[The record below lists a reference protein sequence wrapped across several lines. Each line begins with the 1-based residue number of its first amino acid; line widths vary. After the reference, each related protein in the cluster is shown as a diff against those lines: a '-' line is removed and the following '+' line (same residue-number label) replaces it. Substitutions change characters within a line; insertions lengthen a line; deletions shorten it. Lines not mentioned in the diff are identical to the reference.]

1 MAAPPPDMP
10 ARSSCRDPLC
20 WRAWR
25 PSAAALLL
33 IGMFACDGNEPATQ
47 APEDVPTALERQQ
60 IDTLYVHAVARI
72 RQGRLDSAAAL
83 FQRVLTLDG
92 SHYEACLGLGEIR
105 MRQRRH
111 DLALAPLERALSI
124 DPRRPEARM
133 QLARTLV
140 QLDRREE
147 AIELLEALVTD
158 QPAHVGTRMLLADL
172 LMTRKPPDPD
182 GALAQYEQA
191 LERRPAYRPARA
203 GAAASRLRVGQ
214 GERAAMEL
222 EALVRETPGDVA
234 LTFFLGTALYRL
246 GHYERAVEAYR
257 NAVDTLPEDSPR
269 RLVRKWNLR
278 VAYLAAYQTYPGQL
292 PAKYHLE
299 LSDDARPSPVGF
311 TDVATSAGVDKV
323 DRGRGNV
330 WADFDG
336 DGHLDMF
343 TVGIHVRHAFYGGDG
358 EGGFADLTEAAGLA
372 DGRGG
377 WSATAADY
385 DNDGDPDLYVTRDA
399 WEGRAPNSLFRNE
412 KVAGGVLRF
421 AAVGSA
427 AGVDDPDDSFHA
439 AWADVDGDGWVDLYV
454 ADGITGT
461 GAGNKLFINRR
472 DGSSFDERGEPL
484 GVAGTGKTLGVA
496 FGDYDADGDLD
507 LYVVNVGG
515 PNNLLRNEGGTRF
528 TDVTAEAGVERPIQA
543 SYVAFFT
550 DYDVD
555 GDLDLFVSTMCHY
568 DHFVESQVTGR
579 AAGPRTHLYRNDGPR
594 FVEVGAELG
603 LRRSFGSMGAGYGD
617 IDYDGRVDL
626 YLSNGGPEMARLES
640 NTLYHNRE
648 DGFADITASAGV
660 GNLGKGH
667 GATFADFD
675 ADGDLDLYAGI
686 GGHHPGDVWANSL
699 YRNDGHSNHWIGFHL
714 LGGTSNRGAIGARLV
729 LHSGDYTSA
738 AQVSSGDGFG
748 SGNSPGVEFG
758 LGHRRA
764 VDSVEIHW
772 PSGGVTRL
780 DAPAVDRF
788 HSVTE
793 K

>member
-1 MAAPPPDMP
+1 MP
-10 ARSSCRDPLC
+10 VARCAHDPLC
-20 WRAWR
+20 RRVRGAG
-25 PSAAALLL
+25 AVALLVL
-33 IGMFACDGNEPATQ
+33 GLFACDETEPPTPV
-47 APEDVPTALERQQ
+47 PEDVPTALERQQ
-60 IDTLYVHAVARI
+60 IDTLYVHAIAHI
-72 RQGRLDSAAAL
+72 RRGQLDSAAVL
-83 FQRVLTLDG
+83 FQRVLRLDD
-92 SHYEACLGLGEIR
+92 SHYEASLGLGEIR

-111 DLALAPLERALSI
+111 HEALAPLERARSI

-140 QLDRREE
+140 QLNRAEQ
-147 AIELLEALVTD
+147 AIELLRNLVTD
-158 QPAHVGTRMLLADL
+158 LPAHVGTRMLLADL

-182 GALAQYEQA
+182 GALDQYEQA

-214 GERAAMEL
+214 VERAVAEL
-222 EALVRETPGDVA
+222 EELVRETPADVA
-234 LTFFLGTALYRL
+234 LTFFLGTAHYRL
-246 GHYERAVEAYR
+246 GHFERAVEAYTA
-257 NAVDTLPEDSPR
+257 AVDALPQDSPR
-269 RLVRKWNLR
+269 LLVRKWNLR
-278 VAYLAAYQTYPGQL
+278 AAYLAAYRTYPGQL
-292 PAKYHLE
+292 PAQYHLV
-299 LSDDARPSPVGF
+299 LNDDARPSPVHF
-311 TDVATSAGVDKV
+311 TDVAPALGVDKV
-323 DRGRGNV
+323 DRGRANV

-336 DGHLDMF
+336 DGNLDIF
-343 TVGIHVRHAFYGGDG
+343 TVGIHVRHALYGGDG
-358 EGGFADLTEAAGLA
+358 EGGFSDLTESAGLA

-412 KVAGGVLRF
+412 YVAGASLRF
-421 AAVGSA
+421 AGVAAA
-427 AGVDDPDDSFHA
+427 AGADDPDDSFHA

-461 GAGNKLFINRR
+461 GAANKLYINRR
-472 DGSSFDERGEPL
+472 DGAFDERGGPM
-484 GVAGTGKTLGVA
+484 GAAVTGKTLGVA

-515 PNNLLRNEGGTRF
+515 PNNLLRNEGGVRF
-528 TDVTAEAGVERPIQA
+528 TDVTAATGVERPIQA

-568 DHFVESQVTGR
+568 DDFVESQVTGL
-579 AAGPRTHLYRNDGPR
+579 AAGPRALLYRNDGPR

-617 IDYDGRVDL
+617 VDYDGRVDL
-626 YLSNGGPEMARLES
+626 YLSNGGPEMARLEP
-640 NTLYHNRE
+640 NTLYLNRE
-648 DGFADITASAGV
+648 DGFVDITASAGV

-699 YRNDGHSNHWIGFHL
+699 YRNDGHTNHWIGFQL
-714 LGGTSNRGAIGARLV
+714 LGSDSNRGAIGARLV
-729 LHSGDYTSA
+729 LRSGDYISV
-738 AQVSSGDGFG
+738 AQVSGGDGFG
-748 SGNSPGVEFG
+748 SGNSPAVEFG
-758 LGHRRA
+758 LGDRRL

-772 PSGGVTRL
+772 PSGRVDRL

-788 HSVTE
+788 HSVIE